1 MTKRGFLKK
10 GLFMAGILAAV
21 LSLAGCPKE
30 AGGNGGGESG
40 FNIASVEGTWFC
52 SQINNYNIGESI
64 VISSDSITQ
73 TRYDNSDG
81 TSVVQFSGDIVKTL
95 HKNSYV
101 GIIGKK
107 SSNKYRLYFLKN
119 INKNSSIE
127 IAIFNSSNYNSLE
140 AAEGAFNDNS
150 HPGMIQ
156 DSLDY
161 HTYTYQ

>member
-1 MTKRGFLKK
+1 MIKHFKK
-10 GLFMAGILAAV
+10 GLLMAGILAAV
-21 LSLAGCPKE
+21 LSLAGCPKD

-40 FNIASVEGTWFC
+40 FNIASIEGTWVC
-52 SQINNYNIGESI
+52 SPINNYNVDESI

-73 TRYDNSDG
+73 TRYNS
-81 TSVVQFSGDIVKTL
+81 TSSSVQFSGDIVKTL
-95 HKNSYV
+95 HNNSYV
-101 GIIGKK
+101 GIIGKN

-156 DSLDY
+156 DSLEY